1 MTKSPRAGFA
11 PTRVRQVVVG
21 LALSVMAVAYLDRVC
36 IAVAAPSLRK
46 DIHLTDTQ
54 LGYVFSAFT
63 LAYALFEIP
72 GGWLADRFGARLML
86 ARIVVWWSAMTM
98 LTGAA
103 TGFWSLVTVRFFFG
117 MGEAGLLPTLA
128 RAFRQWLPP
137 LEAGRA
143 FGLTVMAGA
152 VAGALSQ
159 PLVASLLQIMSWRWS
174 FVFFGLVGLIWVV
187 VWLRLFYES
196 PHDHPRVNAAELEL
210 IGTLREVAGH
220 HEFAWRTF
228 ARREVLALCA
238 MYFLVIYGWYFF
250 LTWLPTYLIQER
262 GFPLL
267 EAGHLAALPLLAIAA
282 GVAGGGWVSDIAS
295 RRWGERFGRRLPAF
309 FGLPVAAL
317 CTAAAL
323 WTRSAYLSTVLLSLA
338 AGSAALCVAPAWAVC
353 AAIGGRHAGSV
364 TGAMNMCGNFGG
376 ALNSVVVGWSRDAFG
391 SWLLPLLS
399 MSSAYLLAAVLW
411 VVVAPPESSR
421 SQSRRNGP
429 SAPAN

>member
-1 MTKSPRAGFA
+1 MAESSQAAST
-11 PTRVRQVVVG
+11 PTRVRHVVVG

-36 IAVAAPSLRK
+36 IAVAAPRLRN
-46 DIHLTDTQ
+46 DIHLTDTE

-86 ARIVVWWSAMTM
+86 ARIVLWWSAMTA
-98 LTGAA
+98 LTGTA
-103 TGFWSLVTVRFFFG
+103 TGFWSLVSVRFLFG

-159 PLVASLLQIMSWRWS
+159 PLVATMLEVMSWRWS
-174 FVFFGLVGLIWVV
+174 FVVFGLVGVAWVV
-187 VWLRLFYES
+187 VWLRLFYEH
-196 PHDHPRVNAAELEL
+196 PHDNPRINAAELAL
-210 IGTLREVAGH
+210 IGSAREHSVHHKLTLAI
-220 HEFAWRTF
+220 FAD
-228 ARREVLALCA
+228 RRVLALCL

-262 GFPLL
+262 GFRLW
-267 EAGHLAALPLLAIAA
+267 EAGYLAALPLLAIAV
-282 GVAGGGWVSDIAS
+282 GVAAGGWISDIAS
-295 RRWGERFGRRLPAF
+295 HRWGESFGRRLPAF
-309 FGLPVAAL
+309 VGLPLAAVCTVAG
-317 CTAAAL
+317 L
-323 WTRSAYLSTVLLSLA
+323 WAQNPWLSTVSLSA
-338 AGSAALCVAPAWAVC
+338 AGGCAALCVAPAWAVC
-353 AAIGGRHAGSV
+353 AGLGGRHAGSV

-391 SWLLPLLS
+391 SWAPPLLS
-399 MSSAYLLAAVLW
+399 MAAAYFAATILW
-411 VVVAPPESSR
+411 VVVRPLQPSGER
-421 SQSRRNGP
+421 LRRDQGCR
-429 SAPAN
+429 